1 MRVSGGRG
9 VCAPGTILAQA
20 VSMLIDDGEGT
31 YYLSSH
37 LDIALTIH
45 DSFTDL
51 DGEIYRPI
59 GGHCSCERPGQVK
72 SLKMAAYL
80 ALVLFHRVQVQ
91 IGDGMGYTTIA
102 DSPGI
107 LLSKRWVVRD
117 WGGRSCSG
125 RRCRRSGC
133 RRPGR

>member
-9 VCAPGTILAQA
+9 VCAPDTILAQA
-20 VSMLIDDGEGT
+20 VSMLIDNAEGA
-31 YYLSSH
+31 YHLPPH
-37 LDIALTIH
+37 LDIALTNH
-45 DSFTDL
+45 DSYTDL

-80 ALVLFHRVQVQ
+80 ALVLFNLGQVQ
-91 IGDGMGYTTIA
+91 IRDGMGYTTIA

-107 LLSKRWVVRD
+107 LLSK
-117 WGGRSCSG
+117 
-125 RRCRRSGC
+125 
-133 RRPGR
+133 